1 MIGSIE
7 IILIFLTLFYFI
19 LSIWLIAGI
28 RKLRFQK
35 SSTITKQFRI
45 VSIIVAA
52 RNEEVTIKQ
61 CIEKCVTQDY
71 PLDKFEVIVVN
82 DRSEDATAQIV
93 EKISTVHTNVRLINI
108 SELPEEYSKSGKKH
122 TLQKGIENS
131 KGEIILLTDADCLP
145 STGWIKSIVQRFE
158 EEVGVVVGHSPIKGN
173 GFINRLVQLDNLS
186 IIAVGAGGIG
196 GGYPIL
202 SVGRNFA
209 YRRNVFD
216 EIDGFEKIKDFSS
229 GDDDLLLML
238 VRKHTKWKIGF
249 VSDPESFVY
258 TLPPTSLTDAIK
270 QRMRWASKGLHYT
283 IPMTLSL
290 VMVFLYN
297 LFLFVTIPLF
307 FMNLFQSAVPIYSL
321 IIKTITDFI
330 IIYQAARLL
339 NESRLIKY
347 FPLAALVHIPYLLF
361 FGLYGT
367 FGKVQWK
374 TNDK

>member
-1 MIGSIE
+1 MIFSIE
-7 IILIFLTLFYFI
+7 IILIFLTIFYFI

-35 SSTITKQFRI
+35 SPSITIQFPT

-61 CIEKCVTQDY
+61 CIEKCITQDY
-71 PLDKFEVIVVN
+71 PIDKFEVIVVN
-82 DRSEDATAQIV
+82 DRSQDDTAQIV
-93 EKISTVHTNVRLINI
+93 EKISTVHNNVRLINI
-108 SELPEEYSKSGKKH
+108 SELPEEYAKSGKKH
-122 TLQKGIENS
+122 ALQKGIENS
-131 KGEIILLTDADCLP
+131 KGEIILLTDADCIP
-145 STGWIKSIVQRFE
+145 KTGWIKGIIQCFE
-158 EEVGVVVGHSPIKGN
+158 QEVGVVVGHSPLKGN
-173 GFINRLVQLDNLS
+173 GFINKLIQLDNLS

-209 YRRNVFD
+209 YRRDVFD

-238 VRKHTKWKIGF
+238 VRKHTKWKVGF
-249 VSDPESFVY
+249 ATDPDSFVY
-258 TLPPTSLTDAIK
+258 TRPPKNIKDAIK

-290 VMVFLYN
+290 VMVFLFN
-297 LFLFVTIPLF
+297 LSLFITIPLF
-307 FMNLFQSAVPIYSL
+307 FMNLLQSAMPIYSL
-321 IIKTITDFI
+321 IIKTLGDFI
-330 IIYQAARLL
+330 VIYQAARLL

-367 FGKVQWK
+367 FGKVKWK
-374 TNDK
+374 PNEE

>member
-122 TLQKGIENS
+122 ALQKGIENS